1 MRDIMSAMTATL
13 PSESVYHGQNLSGE
27 KRLHGAYSVVA
38 AFADGSMREIVTAH
52 DWCAFSRSPS
62 RNYASVWV
70 SADGDSGSRSY
81 NGHGWAGGW
90 GYHRISAAYDYAI
103 RDAGIQLS
111 ESIDGV
117 GDSAME
123 AAFLAIARAAAP
135 DAASFLYVRH
145 G

>member
-13 PSESVYHGQNLSGE
+13 PSESVYHGKNLSGE

-38 AFADGSMREIVTAH
+38 AFADG
-52 DWCAFSRSPS
+52 
-62 RNYASVWV
+62 
-70 SADGDSGSRSY
+70 
-81 NGHGWAGGW
+81 
-90 GYHRISAAYDYAI
+90 YAI